1 MHYTMLKA
9 SKARVLTGSNYAD
22 ATKWWMHCY
31 STPGLGST
39 ALEDKLCGEIRKRT
53 VQTKLMK

>member
-1 MHYTMLKA
+1 MLKA